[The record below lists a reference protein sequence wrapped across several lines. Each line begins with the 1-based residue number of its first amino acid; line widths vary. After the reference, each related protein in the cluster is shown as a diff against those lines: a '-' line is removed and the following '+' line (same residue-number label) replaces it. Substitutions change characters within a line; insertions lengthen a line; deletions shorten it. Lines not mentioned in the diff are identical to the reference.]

1 MSLSFPA
8 AKSARENN
16 VFSALSCV
24 YVKFPIHYADL
35 LFSVRRLPAGRQGF
49 SIDMTRSLKKGPY
62 VDEKLMK
69 KVSLRKATQG
79 SIKTWARA
87 SQIAPE
93 FVGYTFAVHTG
104 KNFDDVFVT
113 EDMVG
118 HRLGEFAP
126 TTKFIKH
133 GGKMQKESEMAAKA
147 AEIAAATAAKATA
160 ATAGAKK

>member
-1 MSLSFPA
+1 MD
-8 AKSARENN
+8 
-16 VFSALSCV
+16 V
-24 YVKFPIHYADL
+24 
-35 LFSVRRLPAGRQGF
+35 
-49 SIDMTRSLKKGPY
+49 
-62 VDEKLMK
+62 KLMK
-69 KVSLRKATQG
+69 KVGARKATAG

-118 HRLGEFAP
+118 LRLGEFAP

-133 GGKMQKESEMAAKA
+133 GGKMQKETEMAARA
-147 AEIAAATAAKATA
+147 AEIATAQAAKATA
-160 ATAGAKK
+160 DTTKAAKK